1 MKKIYEKCLKNC
13 NEKYFFLERRKET
26 QKEKLRD
33 FISRGTLFSNKKMLL
48 EGLILGSEATKT

>member
-13 NEKYFFLERRKET
+13 NEKCFLLERRKET

-33 FISRGTLFSNKKMLL
+33 FISRGTLFSNKKILL
-48 EGLILGSEATKT
+48 EGLILNSEATKT